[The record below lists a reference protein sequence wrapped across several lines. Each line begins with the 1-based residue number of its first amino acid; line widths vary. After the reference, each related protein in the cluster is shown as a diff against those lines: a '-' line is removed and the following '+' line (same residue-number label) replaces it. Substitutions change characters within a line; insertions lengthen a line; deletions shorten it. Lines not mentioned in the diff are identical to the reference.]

1 MINQLA
7 GHQFIFMTK
16 LVKASIAQWIEQQ
29 PSKLWVVSSSLTGCT
44 KLIVMTIKEL
54 YYFAINHSL
63 LDKEVD
69 EVIRV
74 YSKEQSKIIQPIKA
88 LNLDK
93 VEYTFDDLIALF
105 SN

>member
-1 MINQLA
+1 M
-7 GHQFIFMTK
+7 
-16 LVKASIAQWIEQQ
+16 
-29 PSKLWVVSSSLTGCT
+29 GCEFESHWMH

-74 YSKEQSKIIQPIKA
+74 YSSEQSKVIQPAKA
-88 LNLDK
+88 LDLNK

-105 SN
+105 SNWFSGYLAVE

>member
-1 MINQLA
+1 
-7 GHQFIFMTK
+7 
-16 LVKASIAQWIEQQ
+16 
-29 PSKLWVVSSSLTGCT
+29 
-44 KLIVMTIKEL
+44 MTIKEL

-74 YSKEQSKIIQPIKA
+74 YNNKQSKVTQPIKA

-93 VEYTFDDLIALF
+93 VEYTFEDLIDLF